1 MFLILEKY
9 QWISLHNRSTSLKS
23 KILDLSHWFL
33 SQSTPLGEFR
43 RGGSAVTCP
52 QVKEFVCRLEMK
64 A

>member
-9 QWISLHNRSTSLKS
+9 QWISLHSSSTGLKS
-23 KILDLSHWFL
+23 KILNLSHWFL
-33 SQSTPLGEFR
+33 SQSIPSEVFR
-43 RGGSAVTCP
+43 RGGSAVACP